1 MQKIIQKY
9 LGKRYAESK
18 ELGHQ
23 CVAWVKL
30 FAREMGYPI
39 KGFSWSALKGWQ
51 TGSPFSSEWKRVEN
65 TPQAVPKPGDIIFFD
80 ATKANPYG
88 HVAVVESASSKLLVV
103 IEQNA
108 GNGNGNGI
116 WANAITRRTVAYIA
130 GGGRGKCLGWYE
142 WVWTRD
148 KLSQVENLV
157 EDVSTPEN
165 WEDLSQLGTYER
177 IYREEVKRTGISG
190 VFKEHSWINT
200 LSEGEIKALVD
211 IGIIRAIERIK
222 TQA

>member
-18 ELGHQ
+18 ELGNQ
-23 CVAWVKL
+23 CVAWAKL

-39 KGFSWSALKGWQ
+39 GGFSGSALKGWQ
-51 TGSPFSSEWKRVEN
+51 TGSPFSAEWKRVEN
-65 TPQAVPKPGDIIFFD
+65 TPQAVPKSGAIIFFD

-108 GNGNGNGI
+108 GNGNRNGLGM
-116 WANAITRRTVAYIA
+116 NAITRRTVGYAA
-130 GGGRGKCLGWYE
+130 SGSRGKCLGWYE
-142 WVWTRD
+142 YVG
-148 KLSQVENLV
+148 KPVP
-157 EDVSTPEN
+157 TPIQAPAPEKQ
-165 WEDLSQLGTYER
+165 EDLSKLGTYER

-190 VFKEHSWINT
+190 VFSDHSGVNT